1 MGGITGWSDLN
12 GFTNPSSSTNLAGT
26 STMACLN
33 ETGGMD
39 SEMVGVVEDSPASFI
54 SRRLG
59 LGELRDEDL
68 QSILNCIHSLGYEE
82 SVDGILKDIANG
94 MKAVFR
100 LSPGLM
106 ILEILRRGTEREL
119 FVYWLEGKNM
129 FRQLRHVKKAVLT
142 MAEANRCSR
151 LGATVHDERWA
162 KKLLKSFPGGKMS
175 FNLSVEL

>member
-1 MGGITGWSDLN
+1 
-12 GFTNPSSSTNLAGT
+12 
-26 STMACLN
+26 MASIN

-68 QSILNCIHSLGYEE
+68 QSILNCIHSLDYEE

-100 LSPGLM
+100 L
-106 ILEILRRGTEREL
+106 
-119 FVYWLEGKNM
+119 
-129 FRQLRHVKKAVLT
+129 
-142 MAEANRCSR
+142 R
-151 LGATVHDERWA
+151 LG
-162 KKLLKSFPGGKMS
+162 
-175 FNLSVEL
+175 

>member
-1 MGGITGWSDLN
+1 MGDWSDLN
-12 GFTNPSSSTNLAGT
+12 GSSYSPSATHSSRT
-26 STMACLN
+26 SAMASIN

-54 SRRLG
+54 SGRLG
-59 LGELRDEDL
+59 LGELKDEDL
-68 QSILNCIHSLGYEE
+68 QSILNCVYSLDYKEN
-82 SVDGILKDIANG
+82 VDGILKDIANG

-151 LGATVHDERWA
+151 LGAAVHDERWA
-162 KKLLKSFPGGKMS
+162 KKLLKSFPGGKLTFS
-175 FNLSVEL
+175 LSVEL

>member
-1 MGGITGWSDLN
+1 MGDWSDLN
-12 GFTNPSSSTNLAGT
+12 GSSYSPSATNSSRT
-26 STMACLN
+26 SAMASIN

-39 SEMVGVVEDSPASFI
+39 SEMVGVVEDSPASFV

-59 LGELRDEDL
+59 LGELKDEDL
-68 QSILNCIHSLGYEE
+68 QSILNCIHSLDYEE

-142 MAEANRCSR
+142 MAEANRCTR
-151 LGATVHDERWA
+151 LGATVHDQRWA